1 MRVGIDVLPPIPK
14 DTTDRNRTSP
24 LAFTGNKFEFRMVG
38 SSQSVSGP
46 NIALNTIMAEELSK
60 FADILEKADNFDVAL
75 HELVC
80 KAFTDHQRIIFDGNG
95 YSDEWKQEAAR
106 RGLSNLAST
115 AECLPAYI
123 SPKNVELVT
132 KHGIYTEAEFLARYS
147 IYLDAYNKVVNI
159 EARTMVDMALHQI
172 LPAALRYTHTLCEGI
187 ANKKAL
193 GSSCRAESKLVE
205 RLSSATDA
213 LYDNVEK
220 LKMDLEAMPQDA
232 KARAEYIHATI
243 TADMN
248 AVRAEADLL
257 EQLTDKSYWPYPTY
271 SDLLF
276 Y

>member
-1 MRVGIDVLPPIPK
+1 
-14 DTTDRNRTSP
+14 
-24 LAFTGNKFEFRMVG
+24 
-38 SSQSVSGP
+38 
-46 NIALNTIMAEELSK
+46 
-60 FADILEKADNFDVAL
+60 
-75 HELVC
+75 
-80 KAFTDHQRIIFDGNG
+80 
-95 YSDEWKQEAAR
+95 
-106 RGLSNLAST
+106 
-115 AECLPAYI
+115 
-123 SPKNVELVT
+123 
-132 KHGIYTEAEFLARYS
+132 
-147 IYLDAYNKVVNI
+147 
-159 EARTMVDMALHQI
+159 MVDMALHQI